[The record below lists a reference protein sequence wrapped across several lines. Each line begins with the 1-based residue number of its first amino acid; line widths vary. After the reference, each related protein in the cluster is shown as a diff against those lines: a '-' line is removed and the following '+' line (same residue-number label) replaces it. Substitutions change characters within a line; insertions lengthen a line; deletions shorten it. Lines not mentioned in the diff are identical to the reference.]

1 MPQSLIALFFT
12 SSPSRK
18 RVITTAQMEPSPDGQ
33 QPGRPLLRRETTP
46 ARMMGQPQGVRDSS
60 QQPYAPLYL
69 PPDVRD
75 GGQVPSYYPP
85 YYPGNPQPVP
95 LLYQPPPIPLINPQ
109 IQHGVNGSSLAGAP
123 MTPMHGAPLHSI
135 NNNNPGE
142 EEGTSR
148 SRRHSRADSDSSY
161 RSSSVATSAL
171 GGHRSPPEGNGMP
184 QILRPREPEAYVR
197 REPYYGY
204 GNGLPRNLPP
214 QGLMGNVPGP
224 EDLEDGDLSTVY
236 AFNPSRVSPSASQ
249 DSATHDEDVSLND
262 EGDVYGSGAIQPT
275 VSDRVPDISH
285 VFTSQYDGDHTLGRS
300 HGVSL
305 AATLG
310 GTPKHQPLFRWQ

>member
-1 MPQSLIALFFT
+1 
-12 SSPSRK
+12 
-18 RVITTAQMEPSPDGQ
+18 MEPSLDGQ

-60 QQPYAPLYL
+60 QQHHAPLYL

-109 IQHGVNGSSLAGAP
+109 LQHGVNGSSLAGAP

-135 NNNNPGE
+135 NNNPGE

-148 SRRHSRADSDSSY
+148 SRRHSRADSNSPS
-161 RSSSVATSAL
+161 RSTSISTSAL
-171 GGHRSPPEGNGMP
+171 GGHRPPPEGNGAP
-184 QILRPREPEAYVR
+184 QILRPREPETYVR
-197 REPYYGY
+197 REQHHSYI
-204 GNGLPRNLPP
+204 NGPPRNLLP
-214 QGLMGNVPGP
+214 QGPMGNVRGP

-236 AFNPSRVSPSASQ
+236 SFNPSRVSSSASQ
-249 DSATHDEDVSLND
+249 NSATHDEDVSLDD
-262 EGDVYGSGAIQPT
+262 EGDAYGSGAIQST
-275 VSDRVPDISH
+275 VSYKAPGISH
-285 VFTSQYDGDHTLGRS
+285 IFRSRYDGDNTLGLS

-305 AATLG
+305 TATLG